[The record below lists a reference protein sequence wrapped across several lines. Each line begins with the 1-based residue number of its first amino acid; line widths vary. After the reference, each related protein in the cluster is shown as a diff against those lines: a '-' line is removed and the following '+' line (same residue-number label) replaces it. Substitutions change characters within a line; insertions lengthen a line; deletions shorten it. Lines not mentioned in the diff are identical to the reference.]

1 MIGIEQTKKVKR
13 KNNRFW
19 NIVIVITVITC
30 IAAFV
35 LHYKNWVTLDEDVFK
50 ITSGIYSQE
59 IPISKINGIEFV
71 PKLPEME
78 RKSGFS
84 WAAREKGVFLDSISG
99 NKAYVFVD
107 DLRQQKILLTH
118 NDSLVLYFNLV
129 DSLETTKY
137 FDSIRLA
144 ISMTE

>member
-1 MIGIEQTKKVKR
+1 MIAIEQTKKVKR

-35 LHYKNWVTLDEDVFK
+35 LHYKNWVILDEDVFE

-71 PKLPEME
+71 SKLPEME

-84 WAAREKGVFLDSISG
+84 WLAREKGVFLDSISG

-107 DLRQQKILLTH
+107 DLRQQKILLIH
-118 NDSLVLYFNLV
+118 NDSLILYFNLT

-137 FDSIRLA
+137 YEYLRSA